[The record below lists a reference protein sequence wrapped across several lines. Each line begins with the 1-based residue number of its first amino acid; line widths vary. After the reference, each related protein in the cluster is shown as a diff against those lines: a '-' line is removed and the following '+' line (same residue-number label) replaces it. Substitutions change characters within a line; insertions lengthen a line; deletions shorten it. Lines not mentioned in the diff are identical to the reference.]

1 MIKRML
7 SSLPLLLLLLGA
19 GQGCSS
25 DRDESAKSSDS
36 AGSTMKCGVG
46 KCGAGMADGNII
58 LAKKRRNI
66 LSQMRKDDSRR
77 DCVDKA
83 QNTKVL
89 YDCVR
94 GSKEGRLTTK
104 CGVMKEGEM
113 RCGAGK
119 CSGG

>member
-1 MIKRML
+1 MIRRVL
-7 SSLPLLLLLLGA
+7 SSMLLLLLLLGT

-25 DRDESAKSSDS
+25 DRDERAKSSDS
-36 AGSTMKCGVG
+36 AGSTMKCGAG
-46 KCGAGMADGNII
+46 RCGAGMAGGNIV
-58 LAKKRRNI
+58 LAKKRMSI
-66 LSQMRKDDSRR
+66 LSQMREDDTRR
-77 DCVDKA
+77 DCVAKA
-83 QNTKVL
+83 QNTKAL

-94 GSKEGRLTTK
+94 DPEEGRLSIK

>member
-1 MIKRML
+1 ML
-7 SSLPLLLLLLGA
+7 RRILTSLPLLLLLLGA

-25 DRDESAKSSDS
+25 DRDEGAKGSGS
-36 AGSTMKCGVG
+36 AGNTMKCGAG
-46 KCGAGMADGNII
+46 KCGAGMADGNIV

-83 QNTKVL
+83 QNTKAL
-89 YDCVR
+89 YECVR
-94 GSKEGRLTTK
+94 DPEEGRLSTK
-104 CGVMKEGEM
+104 CGVMRAGEM
-113 RCGAGK
+113 KCGAGK